1 LRIRV
6 IQKPAVSSIDG
17 ISLEHFEPGLPY
29 EVGSLLAAVFL
40 AERWAEPLTWSDPA
54 AFRIRGSAD
63 DAADPPNLIREDTPP
78 YLDVPLPPDR
88 RRRRNRRHSS

>member
-17 ISLEHFEPGLPY
+17 ISLEHFEPGRPY

-40 AERWAEPLTWSDPA
+40 AERWAEPLTWGEPVA
-54 AFRIRGSAD
+54 IPIRASAD
-63 DAADPPNLIREDTPP
+63 DTADPPNLIREDTPP
-78 YLDVPLPPDR
+78 YLDVSLPPEH